1 MDEPLSPKIDSSL
14 TLIADKFQSRF
25 TPIGK
30 IGKRL
35 FVQTDKD
42 APKNKII
49 EIDLDNPGPNNWKE
63 ALPESANVLQGAAI
77 VGGKL
82 VVQYLVDATDRL
94 EIHDLNGRLE
104 KQIELPAL
112 GSIAGLDGTPDRPE
126 LFYSFSSF
134 LYPYSIFRYDIESGH
149 QELFRKSDI
158 DFSPESYETKQTFFT
173 SKDGTKIPMFIV
185 HKSGLKLDGSHPVLL
200 TGYGGFDIAMQ
211 PSLNSGCIAWVERGG
226 VFAMPNLR
234 GGGNTGRRGTR
245 LARGSESKTCLM
257 ISSLLPKP

>member
-1 MDEPLSPKIDSSL
+1 LDEPLSPKIDSSL

-104 KQIELPAL
+104 KQFELPAL
-112 GSIAGLDGTPDRPE
+112 GSGLEFFG
-126 LFYSFSSF
+126 FSPHRSRGVGVNRVEETAPWS
-134 LYPYSIFRYDIESGH
+134 LIFRCLSYLRWEAKWYRLGSQQRDHNEFPDIYK
-149 QELFRKSDI
+149 F
-158 DFSPESYETKQTFFT
+158 
-173 SKDGTKIPMFIV
+173 
-185 HKSGLKLDGSHPVLL
+185 
-200 TGYGGFDIAMQ
+200 
-211 PSLNSGCIAWVERGG
+211 
-226 VFAMPNLR
+226 
-234 GGGNTGRRGTR
+234 
-245 LARGSESKTCLM
+245 GSENRYLG
-257 ISSLLPKP
+257 